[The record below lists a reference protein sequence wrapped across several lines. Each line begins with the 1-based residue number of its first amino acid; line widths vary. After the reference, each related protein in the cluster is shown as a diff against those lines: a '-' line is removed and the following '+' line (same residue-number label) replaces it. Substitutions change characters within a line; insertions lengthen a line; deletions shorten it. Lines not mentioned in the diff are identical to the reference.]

1 MWKSLQDGDQAPSSE
16 VSSWEDHD
24 VPLKKGL
31 EGGQG
36 SPLQTPKFELSPL
49 VGYHSPCKEWSL
61 PRFSPD
67 RRLHIGNKIS
77 LIVFRD
83 NMNYLKKV
91 VSTKSLNTKQ
101 CPAGLAPRII
111 PSVFQFLPK
120 MSLSLMLLCWPHQ
133 MWIVS
138 FSPKTLEKKL
148 AMVGEF
154 HRAGENL
161 LIFPSRKTTLNMFK
175 SYPIKSVISSP
186 IKEQFSCDHPIQTSF
201 VAAVIAVVWFFLISD
216 FMYTCHANFH

>member
-36 SPLQTPKFELSPL
+36 SPLQTPKFELSPF
-49 VGYHSPCKEWSL
+49 VGHHSPCKEWSP

-83 NMNYLKKV
+83 SMNYLKKV
-91 VSTKSLNTKQ
+91 VWTKSLNTKQ
-101 CPAGLAPRII
+101 CVAGLAPRIV
-111 PSVFQFLPK
+111 PSVFLPK
-120 MSLSLMLLCWPHQ
+120 MSLCLMLLCWPHQ
-133 MWIVS
+133 MRISPSHQKLWKKNWRWLENSTEQEKIYLFSPAEKPPLICLSPTLSRVS
-138 FSPKTLEKKL
+138 FLP
-148 AMVGEF
+148 
-154 HRAGENL
+154 
-161 LIFPSRKTTLNMFK
+161 PSK
-175 SYPIKSVISSP
+175 S
-186 IKEQFSCDHPIQTSF
+186 
-201 VAAVIAVVWFFLISD
+201 
-216 FMYTCHANFH
+216 NFHVITLYKPHL